1 MEKRLGEK
9 NGFSWVSI
17 LLSVLFGLLLTAVV
31 DLMMPLL
38 FLYGINEYIEIPA
51 IGLFS
56 GDLLEELFDSGLF
69 AAFVSGLLLLLLFL
83 IVWVNVRCVRRIF
96 FVIGGS
102 MIISALFSLA
112 EVLIK
117 GKILMGLSSEWQE
130 IMIHT
135 TVAFQNFGIVYAM
148 ALTVIGAAC
157 LCIYFCVI
165 AVRGGRHE
173 KNN

>member
-17 LLSVLFGLLLTAVV
+17 LLSVLLGLLLTAVV
-31 DLMMPLL
+31 DLMIPLL

-96 FVIGGS
+96 
-102 MIISALFSLA
+102 L
-112 EVLIK
+112 
-117 GKILMGLSSEWQE
+117 
-130 IMIHT
+130 
-135 TVAFQNFGIVYAM
+135 
-148 ALTVIGAAC
+148 
-157 LCIYFCVI
+157 
-165 AVRGGRHE
+165 
-173 KNN
+173 